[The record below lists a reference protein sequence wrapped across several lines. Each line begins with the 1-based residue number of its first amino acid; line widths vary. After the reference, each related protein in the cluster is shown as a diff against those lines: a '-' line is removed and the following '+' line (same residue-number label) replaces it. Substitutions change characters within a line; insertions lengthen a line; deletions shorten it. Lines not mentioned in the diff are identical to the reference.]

1 MSLSFLNNHA
11 SVHAEL
17 DKYEDGLSK
26 YEEIKRKLDILI
38 ENFDNATKN
47 AKEIEVQNASFL
59 YDGTYASTIGTIKN
73 SLDNLKIKL
82 EDSAKIAKR
91 QKEIAELIDKGK
103 IHSGLAVLLLKRLSL
118 AYSQKHKN
126 KYKLGTTP
134 DDNVNYTNIYK
145 ENYTPQGL
153 IVIGDQVLI
162 TAYSKDKKNSK
173 IYVYNTNNPN
183 KNYSVLL
190 DNNSHLGGITYDEE
204 NHVLLI
210 TGAKGHVNAYS
221 LDAIN
226 NASLT
231 AKKNEVLDIADNQN
245 FKLNSTINMNYNMM
259 DSGKTTTG
267 YNAATVYYDN
277 KDKKMYIAQFSNDG
291 KMVTGDVKFD
301 KSTGTYSLENASTSN
316 IDSSIQGISTY
327 HKDDRTY
334 LVESRSYGSNKSHIT
349 VRDISNGVDN
359 STVVGSKNLGHE
371 YSEAIHVD
379 DNGKALVLYEGGK
392 FGQYENTEMVDIND
406 LIKNGN
412 GKAAKLNV
420 ETKYD
425 KGYETKEGYD
435 IYS

>member
-1 MSLSFLNNHA
+1 M
-11 SVHAEL
+11 
-17 DKYEDGLSK
+17 
-26 YEEIKRKLDILI
+26 
-38 ENFDNATKN
+38 
-47 AKEIEVQNASFL
+47 
-59 YDGTYASTIGTIKN
+59 
-73 SLDNLKIKL
+73 
-82 EDSAKIAKR
+82 
-91 QKEIAELIDKGK
+91 
-103 IHSGLAVLLLKRLSL
+103 
-118 AYSQKHKN
+118 
-126 KYKLGTTP
+126 
-134 DDNVNYTNIYK
+134 
-145 ENYTPQGL
+145 

-291 KMVTGDVKFD
+291 KMVTGDVKYD
-301 KSTGTYSLENASTSN
+301 KATGTYSLENASTSN

-327 HKDDRTY
+327 HKDDKTY

-412 GKAAKLNV
+412 GKATKLNV